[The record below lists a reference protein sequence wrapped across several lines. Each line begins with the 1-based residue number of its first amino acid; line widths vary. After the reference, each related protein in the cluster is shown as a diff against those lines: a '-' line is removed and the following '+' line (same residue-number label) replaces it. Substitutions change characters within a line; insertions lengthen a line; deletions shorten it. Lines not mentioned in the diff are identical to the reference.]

1 MAYNNLFPTNY
12 QQMYYPQQ
20 YQQPIQQMQQPVQQ
34 MQQPQV
40 QNGGTVN
47 VQSEQ
52 EAKDYL
58 VANGTSVTF
67 IDTKNKKLYI
77 KTQGFSNFDAPTFE
91 KYKLVKDDTKEQP
104 VQQSTIEYADR
115 KDVESIREE
124 IDKIKAEINKLT
136 TNKLTE
142 KGVINE

>member
-20 YQQPIQQMQQPVQQ
+20 YQQPIQPMTQPVQQ
-34 MQQPQV
+34 VQQQV

-52 EAKDYL
+52 EARDYL

-67 IDTKNKKLYI
+67 IDTNNKKIYI
-77 KTQGFSNFDAPTFE
+77 KTRGFSQFDSPTFE
-91 KYKLVKDDTKEQP
+91 KYKLVKDEDVEQP
-104 VQQSTIEYADR
+104 IQQSNVEYANKTDIE
-115 KDVESIREE
+115 KVEAE
-124 IDKIKAEINKLT
+124 IEKIKEEINKLT
-136 TNKLTE
+136 IR
-142 KGVINE
+142 GVDSE